1 MTIAGLLALA
11 VLDSVNPS
19 AIAVTLY
26 LLSIAT
32 SRAHVKVAVYISTIF
47 VTYFALGVMMVLGI
61 DALVPSL
68 GDVLGS
74 RTGLVIQSLIGLA
87 LLVYGLTASTA
98 RRSSQAVARPSAGT
112 YAALAALGVSVTAME
127 LPTAIPYFAAVAL
140 ITEAKL
146 PIQAWA
152 PLLGMYNVIFVLPP
166 IALLAG
172 HVVFGKRLA
181 ETYATLRQRLQER
194 AQETMLWVAGLVG
207 GALFVTGMIEL
218 AARLR

>member
-1 MTIAGLLALA
+1 MTIAGLMALA

-32 SRAHVKVAVYISTIF
+32 SGAHVKVAVYISTIF

-61 DALVPSL
+61 DALVPAL
-68 GDVLGS
+68 ADVLGS
-74 RTGLVIQSLIGLA
+74 RTGLVAQTLIGLA
-87 LLVYGLTASTA
+87 LLVYSLTASTA
-98 RRSSQAVARPSAGT
+98 RTPSQAVSHPSAGT

-152 PLLGMYNVIFVLPP
+152 PLLGMYNVMFVLPP

-172 HVVFGKRLA
+172 HVVFGKRLG
-181 ETYATLRQRLQER
+181 ETYATLRQRLQKG

-207 GALFVTGMIEL
+207 GGLFVTGMIEL
-218 AARLR
+218 AARLP

>member
-1 MTIAGLLALA
+1 
-11 VLDSVNPS
+11 
-19 AIAVTLY
+19 
-26 LLSIAT
+26 
-32 SRAHVKVAVYISTIF
+32 
-47 VTYFALGVMMVLGI
+47 
-61 DALVPSL
+61 
-68 GDVLGS
+68 
-74 RTGLVIQSLIGLA
+74 
-87 LLVYGLTASTA
+87 
-98 RRSSQAVARPSAGT
+98 
-112 YAALAALGVSVTAME
+112 ME

-181 ETYATLRQRLQER
+181 ETYATLRLRLQEG

>member
-1 MTIAGLLALA
+1 MTIAGLMALA

-32 SRAHVKVAVYISTIF
+32 SGAHVKVAVYISTIF

-74 RTGLVIQSLIGLA
+74 RTGLVAQTLIGLA
-87 LLVYGLTASTA
+87 LLVYSLTASTA
-98 RRSSQAVARPSAGT
+98 RTPSQPVSRPSAGT
-112 YAALAALGVSVTAME
+112 YTALAALGVSVTAME

-181 ETYATLRQRLQER
+181 ETYATLRQRLEEG

-207 GALFVTGMIEL
+207 GGLFMTGMIEL

>member
-1 MTIAGLLALA
+1 
-11 VLDSVNPS
+11 
-19 AIAVTLY
+19 
-26 LLSIAT
+26 
-32 SRAHVKVAVYISTIF
+32 
-47 VTYFALGVMMVLGI
+47 MVLGI

-74 RTGLVIQSLIGLA
+74 RTGLVAQTLIGLA
-87 LLVYGLTASTA
+87 LLVYSLRASTA
-98 RRSSQAVARPSAGT
+98 RTPSQAVSHPSAGT

-152 PLLGMYNVIFVLPP
+152 PLLGMYNVMFVLPP

-181 ETYATLRQRLQER
+181 ETYATLRQRLQKG

-207 GALFVTGMIEL
+207 GGLFVTGMIEL